1 MITFTFIPP
10 PCYNNIILWCSM
22 LWLVSWWI
30 ISLFFCLVLPWSY
43 LSHTSSPSVDI
54 SLRSGLVSF
63 NLYSCVFF
71 LGSFGNLSLL
81 LENYWKLLA
90 HALQIIY
97 LWPYSV
103 GFSILLH
110 AVPAFRLA
118 PCQKLPP
125 FWSDILSFYWYH
137 FPAVVTIFLRFSPWS
152 LVSFLFYIFLSIVRI
167 FWFVAPGL
175 ATCFTRKHY
184 WWVL

>member
-1 MITFTFIPP
+1 MNLYILVYPP
-10 PCYNNIILWCSM
+10 QWYAKLIHKVTIYSLYMQCYTYIIVYLSIDIYDCT
-22 LWLVSWWI
+22 I
-30 ISLFFCLVLPWSY
+30 IVILFFLFSTPLIIFVTYALLLLLISRCDLVWS
-43 LSHTSSPSVDI
+43 
-54 SLRSGLVSF
+54 VSICTVV
-63 NLYSCVFF
+63 SFF

-137 FPAVVTIFLRFSPWS
+137 FPAVVSIFLRFFS
-152 LVSFLFYIFLSIVRI
+152 VIFS
-167 FWFVAPGL
+167 
-175 ATCFTRKHY
+175 
-184 WWVL
+184 